1 MDFLKKTNK
10 TFGVIACLM
19 TIFSNFILLSI
30 GTGFLRIEYYYVTQA
45 LLPCLISRIFLI
57 FWCLYFAIGYEYDR
71 AVRNFARCLIPYVIL
86 GIIILLLD
94 TPMAYFFLIQSTTT
108 LLVLIMMSNMINQK
122 RFALR
127 SKAYA
132 DKLYQLNVLIG
143 FCIFLV
149 IIYIG
154 LSVPI
159 AIKAQPSEYN
169 IMLLVSAMV
178 CQVFVIV
185 GIFCVDAAEKKF
197 KQSLESGAVK
207 KQTQDAKTETAE
219 NEN

>member
-1 MDFLKKTNK
+1 MEFLRKTNK
-10 TFGVIACLM
+10 AVGVIACVL
-19 TIFSNFILLSI
+19 TIFSNFVLLSI

-45 LLPCLISRIFLI
+45 LLPCLTSRIFLI
-57 FWCLYFAIGYEYDR
+57 LWCLYFAISYEYDR
-71 AVRNFARCLIPYVIL
+71 AVRSFARCLIPFVIMGIVIL
-86 GIIILLLD
+86 LID
-94 TPMAYFFLIQSTTT
+94 TAMAYFFLVQSTTT

-127 SKAYA
+127 SKSYA

-154 LSVPI
+154 LSIPI
-159 AIKAQPSEYN
+159 AIRAQPSEYN
-169 IMLLVSAMV
+169 IMLLVSAMI

-185 GIFCVDAAEKKF
+185 GIFCVDTAEKKF
-197 KQSLESGAVK
+197 KQSLEDGSVK
-207 KQTQDAKTETAE
+207 KQRKH
-219 NEN
+219 

>member
-1 MDFLKKTNK
+1 MEFLKKTNK
-10 TFGVIACLM
+10 TVGVIACIL

-45 LLPCLISRIFLI
+45 LIPCLASRIFLI

-71 AVRNFARCLIPYVIL
+71 AVRNFARYLIPFVII
-86 GIIILLLD
+86 GIIILLVD
-94 TPMAYFFLIQSTTT
+94 TDMAYFFLVQSTTT
-108 LLVLIMMSNMINQK
+108 LLVLIMMSNMVEQK

-127 SKAYA
+127 SKSYA

-149 IIYIG
+149 VIYIG
-154 LSVPI
+154 LSIPI
-159 AIKAQPSEYN
+159 AIRSQPSEYN
-169 IMLLVSAMV
+169 IMLLVSAMI
-178 CQVFVIV
+178 CQVFVII
-185 GIFCVDAAEKKF
+185 GIFCVDTAEKKF
-197 KQSLESGAVK
+197 KQSLEEGAVK
-207 KQTQDAKTETAE
+207 KQEPKNTETSE

>member
-10 TFGVIACLM
+10 TVGVIACLL

-30 GTGFLRIEYYYVTQA
+30 GTGLLRVEYYYVTQA
-45 LLPCLISRIFLI
+45 LLPCLVSRIFLI

-71 AVRNFARCLIPYVIL
+71 AVRNFARYLIPFVIL
-86 GIIILLLD
+86 GIVILLID
-94 TPMAYFFLIQSTTT
+94 TAMAYFFLVQSTTT

-127 SKAYA
+127 SKSYA

-154 LSVPI
+154 LSIPI
-159 AIKAQPSEYN
+159 AIRVQPSEYN
-169 IMLLVSAMV
+169 IMLLVSAMI
-178 CQVFVIV
+178 CQLFVII

-197 KQSLESGAVK
+197 KQSLEAGAVK
-207 KQTQDAKTETAE
+207 KQQV
-219 NEN
+219 NENGELEQ

>member
-1 MDFLKKTNK
+1 MEFLRKTNK
-10 TFGVIACLM
+10 AVGVIACIL
-19 TIFSNFILLSI
+19 TIFSNFVLLSI

-45 LLPCLISRIFLI
+45 LLPCLTSRIFLI
-57 FWCLYFAIGYEYDR
+57 LWCLYFAISYEYDR
-71 AVRNFARCLIPYVIL
+71 AVRSFARCLIPFVIMGIVIL
-86 GIIILLLD
+86 LID
-94 TPMAYFFLIQSTTT
+94 TAMAYFFLVQSTTT

-127 SKAYA
+127 SKSYA

-154 LSVPI
+154 LSIPI
-159 AIKAQPSEYN
+159 AIRAQPSEYN
-169 IMLLVSAMV
+169 IMLLVSAMI

-185 GIFCVDAAEKKF
+185 GIFCVDTAEKKF
-197 KQSLESGAVK
+197 KQSLEDGSVK
-207 KQTQDAKTETAE
+207 KQRKH
-219 NEN
+219 

>member
-1 MDFLKKTNK
+1 MEFLKKTNK
-10 TFGVIACLM
+10 TVGVIACIL

-45 LLPCLISRIFLI
+45 LLPCLASRIFLI
-57 FWCLYFAIGYEYDR
+57 LWCLYFAISYEYDR
-71 AVRNFARCLIPYVIL
+71 AVRSFARCLIPFVIL
-86 GIIILLLD
+86 GIIILLID
-94 TPMAYFFLIQSTTT
+94 TAMAYFFLVQSITT

-127 SKAYA
+127 SKSYA

-154 LSVPI
+154 LSIPI
-159 AIKAQPSEYN
+159 AIRAQPSEYN
-169 IMLLVSAMV
+169 IMLLVSAMI

-185 GIFCVDAAEKKF
+185 GIFCVETAEKKF
-197 KQSLESGAVK
+197 KQSLEEGAVE
-207 KQTQDAKTETAE
+207 KQHDHKTTGASE